1 MLGNKKNEVQFLDE
15 EGMYVLM
22 EFLESC
28 NPMHRK
34 MTLSSLSRLVEN
46 PKTITY
52 FCDWNS
58 SKSMINSTRLL
69 VKIYNEEDKRH
80 SVNYQSGILE
90 NKGRPLNPK
99 SAHGCKKL

>member
-1 MLGNKKNEVQFLDE
+1 
-15 EGMYVLM
+15 M

-34 MTLSSLSRLVEN
+34 MTLSGLSRLIEN

-58 SKSMINSTRLL
+58 SKTMINSTRLL
-69 VKIYNEEDKRH
+69 VKIYKEEDTRH
-80 SVNYQSGILE
+80 SVQYISGILC
-90 NKGRPLNPK
+90 NGQRPLNPK
-99 SAHGCKKL
+99 TAPEFTQKKRIKTNKKGEKGSKKNIVA

>member
-1 MLGNKKNEVQFLDE
+1 
-15 EGMYVLM
+15 MYVLM

-34 MTLSSLSRLVEN
+34 MTLSGLSRLIEN

-58 SKSMINSTRLL
+58 SKTMINSTRLL
-69 VKIYNEEDKRH
+69 VKIYKEEDTRH
-80 SVNYQSGILE
+80 SVQYISGILV
-90 NKGRPLNPK
+90 NRKRPLNPK
-99 SAHGCKKL
+99 TAPEFIKKKKENKYNQKNKNG